1 MPMLML
7 KCKTCGIIFS
17 SVYTSDMK
25 EFTKKSKSNSNGIHS
40 CSRGHSN
47 EYSLEN
53 YIDLSW
59 IFGSHI
65 FQNPTLEWN
74 NWFRIGYNYVPITNL
89 IINYV

>member
-1 MPMLML
+1 MLML

-53 YIDLSW
+53 YIDLS
-59 IFGSHI
+59 
-65 FQNPTLEWN
+65 
-74 NWFRIGYNYVPITNL
+74 
-89 IINYV
+89 